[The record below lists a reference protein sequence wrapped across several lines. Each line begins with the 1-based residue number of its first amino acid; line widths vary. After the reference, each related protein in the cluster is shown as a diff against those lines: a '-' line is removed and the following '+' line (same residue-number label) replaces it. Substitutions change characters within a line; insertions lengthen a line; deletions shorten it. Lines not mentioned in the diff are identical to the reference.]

1 MGWAERFL
9 LGETGQAPSD
19 KNMEGKMLILVSI
32 SSWFRNSIALLV
44 MAAALPALSA
54 CSVGM
59 AMSGEED
66 PNVSVVQSGSTR
78 LDVERELGAPHSSRV
93 LDDNGLEAIYRY
105 ELGNEPSTGRA
116 IAWGALDV
124 LTLGLWEVI
133 GTPVEGSQGEEYE
146 AVIVYNADGIVQS
159 VATDELEKDDEEPE
173 EDKPEPKN
181 WAAPAE

>member
-1 MGWAERFL
+1 M
-9 LGETGQAPSD
+9 S
-19 KNMEGKMLILVSI
+19 ILTSI
-32 SSWFRNSIALLV
+32 SSRFRKVLPWIV
-44 MAAALPALSA
+44 MAAAVPALSA

-66 PNVSVVQSGSTR
+66 PNVGVIQTGSTR

-116 IAWGALDV
+116 VAWGALDV

-133 GTPVEGSQGEEYE
+133 GTPIEATQGDEYE
-146 AVIVYNADGIVQS
+146 VTIVYNADGIVQS
-159 VATDELEKDDEEPE
+159 ITTVEIDKDDEEPE

-181 WAAPAE
+181 WAAPAS

>member
-1 MGWAERFL
+1 M
-9 LGETGQAPSD
+9 S
-19 KNMEGKMLILVSI
+19 ILTSI
-32 SSWFRNSIALLV
+32 SSRFRKALAWIV

-66 PNVSVVQSGSTR
+66 PNVDVIQSGNTR

-93 LDDNGLEAIYRY
+93 LDDGGLEAIYQY

-116 IAWGALDV
+116 VAWGALDV

-133 GTPVEGSQGEEYE
+133 GTPVEATQGDEYE
-146 AVIVYNADGIVQS
+146 VTIVYNADGIIQS
-159 VATDELEKDDEEPE
+159 ITTVEFDKDDEEPE

-181 WAAPAE
+181 WAAPAS

>member
-1 MGWAERFL
+1 M
-9 LGETGQAPSD
+9 S
-19 KNMEGKMLILVSI
+19 ILASI

-66 PNVSVVQSGSTR
+66 PNVGVMQTGSSR
-78 LDVERELGAPHSSRV
+78 LDVERELGSPHSSRV
-93 LDDNGLEAIYRY
+93 LDDGGLEAIYQY
-105 ELGNEPSTGRA
+105 ELGNEPSAGRA
-116 IAWGALDV
+116 LAHGALDV

-133 GTPVEGSQGEEYE
+133 GTPVEGIQGEEYE

-159 VATDELEKDDEEPE
+159 VATDDFEKDDEEPE